1 MAWSGRDA
9 SVQKDSL
16 AAAAWTIVAE
26 LGISVLD
33 AAANQQQLEKLTE
46 IILSRAQPVVSTDE
60 FSAPVA
66 LAHILSTAETW
77 ELPNLRS
84 ALLKELVG
92 ASSSKGSATGVFTVL
107 TACPAQWLSKGARN
121 QLLTAAYQLDAD
133 LKGEERAVV
142 RSWLARLAS
151 VDVFGPLDYDTIKT
165 LDKTSEGCEAETTQL
180 LQLAFTHFIK
190 QFGVDPK
197 PLEKL
202 VKSAASFPSK
212 SFPARRTVQTLLTCL
227 SSASLDRL
235 ASLKDKLVSLES
247 SVRKALEPDVKAA
260 LSHSEDKTELFAAWR
275 ALESYS
281 RWLGVETNDSIGRDL
296 LRSLLANPANVN
308 PELAAAALE
317 LSSGLD
323 VLAAYIVLP
332 CNLDTAMA
340 NWARR
345 LDASAYSEAL
355 DSLIPLVQAASD
367 VEKTRA
373 LRGIRILLSVP
384 VEGSGRV
391 IVAALPSLLLA
402 VDSASR
408 SRSPDVLQ
416 AALEVLNALTSDR
429 IGVIRGG
436 DVAQIL
442 STLAGVI
449 SPDAEKAAAPRPELF
464 ALALAP
470 VISLVRQRPELLP
483 PYLPALVGLLAGF
496 FALLQRPRLSG
507 SAAAQAKARARQPY
521 WVAGEADGD
530 AHLLARALTALAT
543 AKVKQG
549 EGAEAKS
556 LAAPLAKHAPAVLV
570 SYARSASDAWMGL
583 SPQVRKA
590 LEQGLF
596 SVCDIVT
603 AGGRADGRGR
613 EGEGVGVPFGLGE
626 GNGEAEWEVWRRLW
640 TTWSQKRYTGRG

>member
-1 MAWSGRDA
+1 ML
-9 SVQKDSL
+9 DS
-16 AAAAWTIVAE
+16 
-26 LGISVLD
+26 
-33 AAANQQQLEKLTE
+33 AANQKQLEDLVA
-46 IILSRAQPVVSTDE
+46 IILSRAQPVETTDE
-60 FSAPVA
+60 LSTPVA

-84 ALLKELVG
+84 ALLKALVS
-92 ASSSKGSATGVFTVL
+92 ASASEGNTTGIFTVL

-133 LKGEERAVV
+133 LTGEERAIV

-190 QFGVDPK
+190 QFAADPK
-197 PLEKL
+197 PLDKL
-202 VKSAASFPSK
+202 VKSAASYPSK
-212 SFPARRTVQTLLTCL
+212 SFPTRRTVQTLLICL
-227 SSASLDRL
+227 AAASPDRL

-247 SVRKALEPDVKAA
+247 SVRKALEPEVKAA
-260 LSHSEDKTELFAAWR
+260 LSEPQDKTELFAVWR
-275 ALESYS
+275 ALEAYS
-281 RWLGVETNDSIGRDL
+281 CWLGVETNDSIGRDL
-296 LRSLLANPANVN
+296 LRSLLTNPAAVD

-317 LSSGLD
+317 LSGGLD

-332 CNLDTAMA
+332 CNLDAAMS

-345 LDASAYSEAL
+345 LDAAAYAEAL
-355 DSLIPLVQAASD
+355 DSLIPLVQGAND
-367 VEKTRA
+367 VKKTRA
-373 LRGIRILLSVP
+373 LRVVRILLSVP

-391 IVAALPSLLLA
+391 IATALPSLLLA

-408 SRSPDVLQ
+408 SRSPGVLQ
-416 AALEVLNALTSDR
+416 AALEVLNALTIDR

-436 DVAQIL
+436 DAAQIF
-442 STLAGVI
+442 STLAAVI
-449 SPDAEKAAAPRPELF
+449 TPDAEKPTSPRPELF

-470 VISLVRQRPELLP
+470 VIALVRHRAELLL

-507 SAAAQAKARARQPY
+507 SAAAQAKARARQPF
-521 WVAGEADGD
+521 WVSTSEADTD
-530 AHLLARALTALAT
+530 AHQFARALTALAT

-549 EGAEAKS
+549 DGAEAKN
-556 LAAPLAKHAPAVLV
+556 LAAPLAKHAPAILV
-570 SYARSASDAWMGL
+570 AYARSASDAWLGL
-583 SPQVRKA
+583 SRQVRKA